1 MGLNSGRLHDAV
13 TKGELTAVEAQLS
26 AIDASDIGKVYDTN
40 GETMVAVWIGTQ
52 ANYDLIAEPST
63 AVLYIIKEAV
73 E

>member
-13 TKGELTAVEAQLS
+13 TTAN
-26 AIDASDIGKVYDTN
+26 IGKVYDTN

-52 ANYDLIAEPST
+52 AGYDLIAEPST

>member
-13 TKGELTAVEAQLS
+13 TTAN
-26 AIDASDIGKVYDTN
+26 IGKVYDTN